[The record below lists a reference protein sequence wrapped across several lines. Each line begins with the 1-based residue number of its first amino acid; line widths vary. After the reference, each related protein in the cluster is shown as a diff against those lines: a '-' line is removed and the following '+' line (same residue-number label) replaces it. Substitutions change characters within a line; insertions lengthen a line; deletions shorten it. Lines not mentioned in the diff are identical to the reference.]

1 MTTLKRRNAAQ
12 GFWTQ
17 LLQKKKYS
25 DGSIAS
31 KHLEEL
37 KQLSK
42 QLSENAL
49 CALPYDFDIWA
60 LPHQRAPEGDWA
72 TWVILGGRGAG
83 KTRAGAEWVR
93 GLVEGPQP
101 HLPGICRRVALIGD
115 TVDQVREVMIFGDS
129 GILACSPAD
138 RRPKWNSTRKS
149 LVWENGAEALVVSAQ
164 NPEALRGPQFD
175 AAWLDEL
182 AKWKKARNVWDMLPF
197 TLRLGETP
205 RSMVTTTPRSQTL
218 LAEILDRDDTVV
230 TSAPATANKANL
242 PDVFVR
248 KIIADYGGTRT
259 GREEIYGE
267 MIGDVDGALWSLSQ
281 FDAMRSEAPEGLDR
295 IIVTVDPPAT
305 SGENADSCGDIVA
318 GAITAGE
325 PQDWLEVTSGT
336 GEGTGS
342 VDLTGPLGSS
352 FGLDMLEFEHVVSA
366 GSSNATVVEIP
377 ASSMAAMVAFRVS
390 EEIVMDGATSW
401 RLGISNSVTRYGSN
415 YGLSVNSNDVGGENK
430 TMFYY
435 PSAKQ
440 LYLTPTTG
448 NFTSGK
454 VIFTIY
460 LFKFGLPDAI

>member
-1 MTTLKRRNAAQ
+1 LTTLKRKNAAQ

-17 LLQKKKYS
+17 LLQKKKYF

-31 KHLEEL
+31 KHLKEL

-42 QLSENAL
+42 HLSENAL

-60 LPHQRAPEGDWA
+60 LPHQRAPEGDWS

-164 NPEALRGPQFD
+164 NPEALRGPQFE

-182 AKWKKARNVWDMLPF
+182 AKWKKARTVWDMLQF

-230 TSAPATANKANL
+230 TSAPTTANKANL

-267 MIGDVDGALWSLSQ
+267 MIGDVEGALWSLSQ

-295 IIVTVDPPAT
+295 IIVAVDPPAT
-305 SGENADSCGDIVA
+305 SGENADACGVIVA
-318 GAITAGE
+318 GAIADGE
-325 PQDWLEVTSGT
+325 PQDWRAYVLA
-336 GEGTGS
+336 
-342 VDLTGPLGSS
+342 DLTIEKATPNQWAAVVCQAVKD
-352 FGLDMLEFEHVVSA
+352 FGADRVVA
-366 GSSNATVVEIP
+366 E
-377 ASSMAAMVAFRVS
+377 
-390 EEIVMDGATSW
+390 
-401 RLGISNSVTRYGSN
+401 
-415 YGLSVNSNDVGGENK
+415 VNQGGEMVEAVLRQQSALVPYRAVRATRGK
-430 TMFYY
+430 IVRAEPVSSLYEQGRVYHVGDLTTLEDQMVQMTFQGFQGSGSPDRVDALVWALTDLMVD
-435 PSAKQ
+435 PSNTYQRPQ
-440 LYLTPTTG
+440 LR
-448 NFTSGK
+448 
-454 VIFTIY
+454 
-460 LFKFGLPDAI
+460 GL